1 MSDRKF
7 YYLSEIIIGL
17 RDEYNNLKNE
27 LDELKKT
34 MVVLDNYDASFGFD
48 LSNPERRVLIVKL
61 EKKVKGLEKLINI
74 IKASKSFDTEIS
86 CDAIYNNPELQ
97 HASNFVRETN
107 WFNYNDKYKTIIYK
121 ECDKILHEDIVLGG
135 FSTPIEVKDSNMEI
149 KIAPNCIDLYAN
161 KFNKLAPFTGI
172 AYRAFEDELVI
183 NNYSNNPSFAAG
195 ITEIMH
201 TPIPKSII
209 NSRVTKIIDN
219 NPKSLLPLK
228 IKGLTNTKATQ
239 YFSLEEKEDSV
250 VATLTRTKM

>member
-97 HASNFVRETN
+97 HASNFVAR
-107 WFNYNDKYKTIIYK
+107 I
-121 ECDKILHEDIVLGG
+121 
-135 FSTPIEVKDSNMEI
+135 
-149 KIAPNCIDLYAN
+149 
-161 KFNKLAPFTGI
+161 
-172 AYRAFEDELVI
+172 R
-183 NNYSNNPSFAAG
+183 
-195 ITEIMH
+195 
-201 TPIPKSII
+201 
-209 NSRVTKIIDN
+209 
-219 NPKSLLPLK
+219 
-228 IKGLTNTKATQ
+228 
-239 YFSLEEKEDSV
+239 DSV
-250 VATLTRTKM
+250 IFTYICTSVRTTG